1 MGCRLKTL
9 PTIFCVIFSM
19 IGLLPSVEPIR
30 SLAEVRSLP
39 YEQAKNMQPVAMEVT
54 VLYVDRGPSP
64 CGAFDMIVHDQT
76 AASYC
81 IIDLSHLPL
90 EKRPIAG
97 DHLFIHGQSRA
108 EGFFPHLEVLE
119 WKIVGHSDIP
129 PPHLISADEL
139 FLPEF
144 DTAWV
149 EVPAVV
155 VGIEKGGLAY
165 TLAVEV
171 FGQTFKADLPA
182 CEDADARATALLQRP
197 VKMKGIL
204 ATIYNENRQLTG
216 RHFFV
221 PSFDCF
227 TPSAPAV
234 DATTA
239 RTLLINELLTSSTSV
254 DDLVRLEGI
263 ITQHDLKGFYLQ
275 DSSGGTF
282 IQGVK
287 ADHLPVGTRVSV
299 EGYGA
304 IAPFRP
310 ILRAIRVTE
319 MARGPSPQPE
329 PMNFHATDVTRFQT
343 TLVTLQAVLGNI
355 RKVRQETILQC
366 TSNGVQLEAILPTES
381 DHPYAQIGD
390 TIRLTGICELTTTH
404 PMPRTEWVDGFRIR
418 LENPAAVV
426 VLHRSPWW
434 TTGRLLSALGLMT
447 GLALLGGFGTLFFRR
462 VVSEQARVIGAKLS
476 SEAVSEERDRMARD
490 LHDTLEQQLT
500 GVSMQLESIAHS
512 SHEKSPAVA
521 ERLALATRMLEH
533 SREEARRSVW
543 DLRNRLLETHGLAA
557 ALKSLKDSAAIDGGP
572 QVELRITGDPST
584 VSTHYDYPLLRIAQ
598 EALTNA
604 LKHAK
609 AKHILIS
616 FETTATHHR
625 LSIEDDG
632 VGFDAK
638 VVSPMSAP
646 HFGLIG
652 MRERAE
658 KIGARLELITRP
670 GAGCL
675 ISIELSLLN
684 KS

>member
-1 MGCRLKTL
+1 MEHRLKTL
-9 PTIFCVIFSM
+9 PIIFCVIFSM
-19 IGLLPSVEPIR
+19 IGLLPAIEPIR
-30 SLAEVRSLP
+30 SLAEVRALSQEAAKENLP
-39 YEQAKNMQPVAMEVT
+39 VQMEVT
-54 VLYVDRGPSP
+54 VVYVDRG
-64 CGAFDMIVHDQT
+64 AYDMIVLDHS
-76 AASYC
+76 AACYV
-81 IIDLSHLPL
+81 IFELRDLPV
-90 EKRPIAG
+90 EKRPRVGDRLLIAG
-97 DHLFIHGQSRA
+97 ETRA
-108 EGFFPHLEVLE
+108 AGFFPNVKVMK
-119 WKIVGHSDIP
+119 WDFVGRSELP
-129 PPHLISADEL
+129 EPYRISADEI
-139 FLPEF
+139 FLPRF
-144 DTAWV
+144 DSAWV

-155 VGIEKGGLAY
+155 VGLEKGGLAY
-165 TLAVEV
+165 TVAVEV
-171 FGQTFKADLPA
+171 FGQTFKADLPKS
-182 CEDADARATALLQRP
+182 EDADARATALLQRP
-197 VKMKGIL
+197 VKMRGIL

-234 DATTA
+234 DANKA
-239 RTLLINELLTSSTSV
+239 RALRINELLQSSSSV
-254 DDLVRLEGI
+254 NDLVRLEGVI
-263 ITQHDLKGFYLQ
+263 MQHDAKGFYLK
-275 DSSGGTF
+275 DESAGTF

-287 ADHLPVGTRVSV
+287 ADHLPLGTRVRV
-299 EGYGA
+299 EGYGSL
-304 IAPFRP
+304 APFRP
-310 ILRAIRVTE
+310 ILRAIRVNE
-319 MARGPSPQPE
+319 ISRGPRPQPE
-329 PMNFHATDVTRFQT
+329 QMNFHAKDVTRFQT

-366 TSNGVQLEAILPTES
+366 TSNGVQFEALLPIES
-381 DHPYAQIGD
+381 DHPDWQVGD

-418 LENPAAVV
+418 LENPDAVV
-426 VLHRSPWW
+426 VLRRSPWW
-434 TTGRLLSALGLMT
+434 TTERLLNALGLMT

-462 VVSEQARVIGAKLS
+462 VVSQQARVIGAKLS

-572 QVELRITGDPST
+572 LVELRIIGDPCT
-584 VSTHYDYPLLRIAQ
+584 VSTNYDYPLLRIAQ

-609 AKHILIS
+609 AKRILIS
-616 FETTATHHR
+616 LETTATHHR

-658 KIGARLELITRP
+658 KIGARLELTTRP
-670 GAGCL
+670 EAGC
-675 ISIELSLLN
+675 IVSIELSL
-684 KS
+684 